1 MTTIKNAYQ
10 QGYDIGYSIAQS
22 NIQQYNN
29 LTKEN
34 QENFISDMLETELEH
49 YRQFSPFEFDAQEFN
64 ESKNPDAIWN
74 SYEAGV
80 YKGILKRV
88 KEYFRNG
95 KDK

>member
-34 QENFISDMLETELEH
+34 QEDL
-49 YRQFSPFEFDAQEFN
+49 
-64 ESKNPDAIWN
+64 
-74 SYEAGV
+74 
-80 YKGILKRV
+80 
-88 KEYFRNG
+88 
-95 KDK
+95 